1 MAAWTLPVALTLGVG
16 LPILIYVIVSVVFFL
31 KPTLIHKRKKDYGF
45 KLRRHLSHRGGGG
58 EKLEGTMSA
67 FTNAVEVGTHIL
79 EMDVRLTSDDVVVV
93 FHDET
98 LQRCCGVP
106 DDVISTK
113 YEDLPPMKPPLDL
126 YYRKGHR
133 TYGDDTRILTLREVF
148 EAFRD
153 VPVLIELKG
162 TQELLIQK
170 VSDLIAEF
178 DRADRTIW
186 GSENKS
192 TSTLMYSQNADIPIF
207 FSYKGGLLMR
217 LWFYT
222 GLLPFVR
229 LRETI
234 LVAPMPSIELDPQ
247 NGFEH
252 RGFDRFKVW
261 LTDKLF
267 MRSSL
272 FGHLSRRGI
281 HTFLFVLNK
290 DSEYKRAFHQLK
302 VTGVMTDFPSVLSAY
317 LKSAPQTPGP
327 TDSLL
332 NADIQSSRTTDSLL
346 NADIQSSR
354 TTDSLLN
361 ADIQSSGQT
370 DSFVKGGHTDPRANR

>member
-1 MAAWTLPVALTLGVG
+1 MAEWTLPVSLTLGVVI
-16 LPILIYVIVSVVFFL
+16 PILIYITLSVVFFL
-31 KPTLIHKRKKDYGF
+31 KPNLIHKRKKHYGF
-45 KLRRHLSHRGGGG
+45 NQRHLSHRGGGG

-67 FTNAVEVGTHIL
+67 FTNAVDCGTDIL

-106 DDVISTK
+106 DAVIDTR
-113 YEDLPPMKPPLDL
+113 YEDLPPLKPPLDL
-126 YYRKGHR
+126 YYRKGHT
-133 TYGDDTRILTLREVF
+133 TYDDDTRILTLREVF
-148 EAFRD
+148 QRFTY
-153 VPVLIELKG
+153 VPVMIEVKG
-162 TQELLIQK
+162 TQEQLVRK
-170 VSDLIAEF
+170 VSDMITEF

-192 TSTLMYSQNADIPIF
+192 TSTLMYKQTADIPIF
-207 FSYKGGLLMR
+207 FSYKGGLLML

-222 GLLPFVR
+222 GLLPFIR
-229 LRETI
+229 LRETF

-247 NGFEH
+247 NGFDLH
-252 RGFDRFKVW
+252 GFGRFKVW

-281 HTFLFVLNK
+281 NTFLFVLNK

-302 VTGVMTDFPSVLSAY
+302 TTGVITDFPTSLSAY
-317 LKSAPQTPGP
+317 LKSAPQTSLEADTQTSGP
-327 TDSLL
+327 ADSLL
-332 NADIQSSRTTDSLL
+332 KADIHSVEPADSLL
-346 NADIQSSR
+346 K
-354 TTDSLLN
+354 TGT
-361 ADIQSSGQT
+361 QT
-370 DSFVKGGHTDPRANR
+370 SEPTNTL